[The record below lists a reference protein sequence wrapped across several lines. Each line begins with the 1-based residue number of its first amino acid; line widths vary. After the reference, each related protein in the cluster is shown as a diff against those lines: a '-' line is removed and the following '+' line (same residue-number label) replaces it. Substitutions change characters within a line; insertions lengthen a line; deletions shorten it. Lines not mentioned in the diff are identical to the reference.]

1 MMNRIGKLLI
11 WGMLLP
17 LTVLNAYT
25 LHGDSLNQKIYISDT
40 ILIASEPDY
49 PPYCIVD
56 EDGNA
61 SGFAVDL
68 FMAAARA
75 AGLDVKIKI
84 GLWNKIKRDL
94 AEGKIDALP
103 FVGRTPEREMLFDFS
118 LPYMSLHGAVFLRR
132 EQKNI
137 QTLADLKNKVILVMK
152 GDNAEEFVRRER
164 VSDKII
170 TTNTFEEAFR
180 LLAAGEGDAVITQR
194 LMGIQLL
201 EKLDISS
208 VYPLE
213 LQIPQFRQ
221 DFCFAVKKGN
231 RELLSRLDEG
241 LSLII
246 STDVYE
252 QIRSKWFGPAFR
264 EKISWV
270 EIAKYVVYILIP
282 LLIIFSASAV
292 FALRKEVRR
301 KTGKLNQEIDKH
313 KNTLESLKAKEEQI
327 RLLLNSTAEGIYGT
341 DRNGKCEFINHAA
354 IRILG
359 YERKEQFIAKDIHE
373 LIHHSKVNGS
383 TCTKEECPVFETLET
398 GEGTHTDDELLW
410 RADGSSFPAEIFAY
424 PIRRND
430 SLTGAVVT
438 FWDISG
444 RKERETDLQNL
455 TNNLEAEVEQRTT
468 ELREKVNKLNRSKE
482 AMLYMVEDLNQITA
496 ELKNEREKLERSN
509 RELDAFTYSVS
520 HDLRA
525 PLRAINGFSKFLIED
540 YTDRLDPEG
549 KRFLDTIREN
559 AAKMDQLILDML
571 SLSRISRSELKMA
584 PVDMEAIIRS
594 MFHEIASEEE
604 KKSFKMIIQR
614 VPAVTGDSA
623 LLKQVW
629 QNLIANALK
638 YSSKSK
644 LKKIE
649 IGANIDDIYITYFIK
664 DHGAGFDDKYKHK
677 LFGVF
682 QRLHREDEFKGTGVG
697 LAIIKRII
705 DRHNGKVW
713 AEGAPDKGA
722 TFYFSLPKTP

>member
-1 MMNRIGKLLI
+1 MNRIWKLFI
-11 WGMLLP
+11 WGILLP

-25 LHGDSLNQKIYISDT
+25 LHGDSLNKKIYISDT

-68 FMAAARA
+68 FMAAAEA

-118 LPYMSLHGAVFLRR
+118 LPYMSLHGAVFLRK
-132 EQKNI
+132 EQTDIK
-137 QTLADLKNKVILVMK
+137 TLADLKSKVILVMK

-246 STDVYE
+246 STDVYD
-252 QIRSKWFGPAFR
+252 QIRYKWFGPAFR

-282 LLIIFSASAV
+282 LLIIFSAFAV

-341 DRNGKCEFINHAA
+341 DKNGKCEFINHAA

-383 TCTKEECPVFETLET
+383 TYTRKECPVFKTLET
-398 GEGTHTDDELLW
+398 GEGTHSDDELLW

-424 PIRRND
+424 PIRKND

-455 TNNLEAEVEQRTT
+455 TNNLEAEVEQRTI

-540 YTDRLDPEG
+540 YTDRLDAEG

-584 PVDMEAIIRS
+584 PVDMEAIIHS

-604 KKSFKMIIQR
+604 KKSFEIFIKS

-649 IGANIDDIYITYFIK
+649 IGANIDDIFISYFIK